1 MPEPL
6 IPSEAE
12 LERWNWLPDCEMRRL
27 IASLRL
33 LLEEHRAGACLTW
46 NWIDGKPTMLKSS
59 QFSDWQEAHT
69 AVERAL
75 QPTEVSRG

>member
-12 LERWNWLPDCEMRRL
+12 LDEIEQCVRVMSQLQCRAELPRL

-33 LLEEHRAGACLTW
+33 LLAEHRAGRDIYAVGNRDEVW
-46 NWIDGKPTMLKSS
+46 
-59 QFSDWQEAHT
+59 ERAHST
-69 AVERAL
+69 VERAL